1 MRNRQ
6 IGHVIATA
14 AILVQAPRLV
24 LALLAADRQPVA
36 TSWQRGLL
44 VMAGIG
50 TAVVLT
56 GGNLYLAHTLATAT
70 RWRGKLACIWLVVL
84 FASGSLVVPLIAGG
98 LGGRPLYQVLGSER
112 LQWAWAVLAALA
124 HEVTAAGCMLAIAE
138 RRTNTG
144 PELSAAGASQLPAAA
159 SAGGASAASAE
170 PAAARAGAA
179 PASAEPASGSAA
191 QPLPCRSGCGRWFSS
206 AQAER
211 GHLRH
216 CPARQEQLHRRRSAT
231 AAADDHASAGSVGL
245 ARRRS
250 GSE

>member
-6 IGHVIATA
+6 IGYVIAAA

-138 RRTNTG
+138 RRTSTG
-144 PELSAAGASQLPAAA
+144 PELSAARASQLPPAA
-159 SAGGASAASAE
+159 SAGDVSAASAE
-170 PAAARAGAA
+170 PAAASAGVAPASAGAA
-179 PASAEPASGSAA
+179 PASAEPPSGSAA
-191 QPLPCRSGCGRWFSS
+191 QPLPCRAGCGRLFSS
-206 AQAER
+206 PAAEM
-211 GHLRH
+211 GHLQH
-216 CPARQEQLHRRRSAT
+216 CPVRRAQLLGRRPAT
-231 AAADDHASAGSVGL
+231 AAADDHASAG
-245 ARRRS
+245 
-250 GSE
+250 

>member
-44 VMAGIG
+44 VIAGIG

-70 RWRGKLACIWLVVL
+70 RWRGKLACVWLVVL
-84 FASGSLVVPLIAGG
+84 LSSGSLVVPLIAGG
-98 LGGRPLYQVLGSER
+98 LGGRPLHEVLGSER

-124 HEVTAAGCMLAIAE
+124 HEVTAAGCMLAVAE
-138 RRTNTG
+138 RRTSESPSLG
-144 PELSAAGASQLPAAA
+144 AGDVSPLPAAA
-159 SAGGASAASAE
+159 SAGSAVASAGAVAVASAE
-170 PAAARAGAA
+170 PLA
-179 PASAEPASGSAA
+179 GSAA
-191 QPLPCRSGCGRWFSS
+191 QPLPCRAGCGRTFSS
-206 AQAER
+206 AAAEL
-211 GHLRH
+211 GHLRL
-216 CPARQEQLHRRRSAT
+216 CPARRAQLSRRRSEAN
-231 AAADDHASAGSVGL
+231 
-245 ARRRS
+245 
-250 GSE
+250 